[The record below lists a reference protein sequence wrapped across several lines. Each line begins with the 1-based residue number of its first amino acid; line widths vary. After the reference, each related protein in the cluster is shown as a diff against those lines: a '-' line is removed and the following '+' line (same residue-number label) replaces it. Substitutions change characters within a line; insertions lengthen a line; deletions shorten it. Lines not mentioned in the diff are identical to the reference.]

1 MLLLISILLEQY
13 LLVRL
18 FPWISDLG
26 AIRPMVVFLDIP
38 LGGPV
43 IDLVPVGI
51 LFTFFYAIVLAPGLS
66 RSGIPIG
73 AALRKKLRTTLMG
86 LTILLICILAGG
98 GLFYLFQDALPRSV
112 RNGIDSVGVRADVYL
127 PYPVEGRIHLH
138 GSMFLL
144 LCCYAG
150 IRIWMRMMKE
160 EPAET
165 TTRIHREG
173 RKITMQ
179 VPEPVLVAE
188 ETPTPVEKRVRVLRT
203 ETGMG
208 KGKVFP
214 CVVDTE
220 MVRPAQK

>member
-1 MLLLISILLEQY
+1 
-13 LLVRL
+13 
-18 FPWISDLG
+18 
-26 AIRPMVVFLDIP
+26 MVVFLDIP

-51 LFTFFYAIVLAPGLS
+51 LFTFFYSIVTAPGLS
-66 RSGIPIG
+66 RSGTPIG
-73 AALRKKLRTTLMG
+73 PPLRKKLRTALMG
-86 LTILLICILAGG
+86 GTILLICILAGG

-112 RNGIDSVGVRADVYL
+112 RNGIDSFGVRADVYL
-127 PYPVEGRIHLH
+127 PYPAEGRIHLR

-165 TTRIHREG
+165 TIRIREG
-173 RKITMQ
+173 KKITMQ
-179 VPEPVLVAE
+179 VPEPVLVAD
-188 ETPTPVEKRVRVLRT
+188 ETSIAVEKRVRIIRT
-203 ETGMG
+203 EKGMG

-214 CVVDTE
+214 CVVDIE